1 MTPTVTAN
9 KETATSS
16 AITFSRTL
24 SELMEEG
31 IYLLFLLRNGQ
42 PPKSHEEFHR
52 RVGKFLAQFEAD
64 ARNLNKPMLAI
75 ENAKY
80 AFCAA
85 MDEII
90 LASSFSIRPLWE
102 RNPLQLRLFGEHLAG
117 ENFFD
122 KLETM
127 RIDPVANVEVLEV
140 FYTVLLLGFQGKY
153 LIEGTEKLD
162 YLISR
167 LGQEIT
173 HARGGRNAFAPNWQ
187 PPHRFQNYVRNEL
200 PLWLFFALLGLIG
213 CLFFFS
219 FRGLL
224 GNETDALIQTQKQP
238 ALAVPLPDQ
247 PETSPRHQAPGRLRT
262 AS

>member
-1 MTPTVTAN
+1 MTLTITAN
-9 KETATSS
+9 KEVATSTTI
-16 AITFSRTL
+16 AFSRTL

-31 IYLLFLLRNGQ
+31 IYLLFLLRDGQ
-42 PPKSHEEFHR
+42 APKSHEEFHR
-52 RVGKFLAQFEAD
+52 RVGRFLNQFETD
-64 ARNLNKPMLAI
+64 ARNLNKPAMAI

-90 LASSFSIRPLWE
+90 LASDFAIRPQWE

-117 ENFFD
+117 ENFFE

-140 FYTVLLLGFQGKY
+140 CYTVLLLGFQGKY

-167 LGQEIT
+167 LGQEIVQ
-173 HARGGRNAFAPNWQ
+173 ARGGRNAFAPNWQ
-187 PPHRFQNYVRNEL
+187 LPHRFQNYVCNEL

-219 FRGLL
+219 FRGWL
-224 GNETDALIQTQKQP
+224 GNETETLTQTQKQP
-238 ALAVPLPDQ
+238 ALAVPLPDD
-247 PETSPRHQAPGRLRT
+247 PEALLPHQRPGRLRT
-262 AS
+262 ST

>member
-1 MTPTVTAN
+1 
-9 KETATSS
+9 
-16 AITFSRTL
+16 
-24 SELMEEG
+24 
-31 IYLLFLLRNGQ
+31 
-42 PPKSHEEFHR
+42 
-52 RVGKFLAQFEAD
+52 
-64 ARNLNKPMLAI
+64 MLAI

-167 LGQEIT
+167 LGQEIKDALQEMLT
-173 HARGGRNAFAPNWQ
+173 LYNLTQSHRVTREIQGIKAISTRPATTLVASKHFSGLVRGLDISLTLDESAFVGSGAVLFGAVLE
-187 PPHRFQNYVRNEL
+187 R
-200 PLWLFFALLGLIG
+200 FFALYSGPN
-213 CLFFFS
+213 S
-219 FRGLL
+219 FTRLTLHAHQLQQEIAKWPARAGK
-224 GNETDALIQTQKQP
+224 ALVI
-238 ALAVPLPDQ
+238 
-247 PETSPRHQAPGRLRT
+247 
-262 AS
+262 